1 MLEELSELEYHHFKQ
16 VNHHLY
22 HLWAIFNSYI
32 EFSRG
37 TGRPHPD
44 LCRLRPKPYLHNIGR
59 WVYTNIR
66 HNQARYITDNRCTY
80 NDVCTW
86 LLQPKRGRPV
96 WSHKIGCAFI

>member
-32 EFSRG
+32 EFFQRNWAP
-37 TGRPHPD
+37 TP
-44 LCRLRPKPYLHNIGR
+44 RLVQVAPEAIPTQYGR

-66 HNQARYITDNRCTY
+66 HNQARYITDNGCC
-80 NDVCTW
+80 N
-86 LLQPKRGRPV
+86 PKEAGLFGATKLAVHLFSIYVARDQ
-96 WSHKIGCAFI
+96 K